1 MCESQP
7 FAHWCTAQKSFMI
20 ASTEGEM
27 DMFRRSPKFL
37 LHLTKEEYDLIVYSM
52 INMKNELT
60 RQGKY
65 GSVKNVGVVVTLIYF
80 RALFFLKNDWF

>member
-1 MCESQP
+1 MCESQL

-65 GSVKNVGVVVTLIYF
+65 TDAVDDLHQSGVAT
-80 RALFFLKNDWF
+80 FFI

>member
-1 MCESQP
+1 MTRYLQATPTYFLE
-7 FAHWCTAQKSFMI
+7 
-20 ASTEGEM
+20 
-27 DMFRRSPKFL
+27 PKFL

-65 GSVKNVGVVVTLIYF
+65 TDAVDDALI
-80 RALFFLKNDWF
+80 RFLKAKPKHM

>member
-7 FAHWCTAQKSFMI
+7 FAHWCTAPKSFMI

-65 GSVKNVGVVVTLIYF
+65 TDAVDDALI
-80 RALFFLKNDWF
+80 RFLKAKPKHM

>member
-7 FAHWCTAQKSFMI
+7 FAHWCMAQKSFMI

-65 GSVKNVGVVVTLIYF
+65 TDAVDDALI
-80 RALFFLKNDWF
+80 RFLKAKPKKM

>member
-1 MCESQP
+1 MCESQL

-52 INMKNELT
+52 INRFCKKCWGGGYLNIF
-60 RQGKY
+60 Q
-65 GSVKNVGVVVTLIYF
+65 SPF
-80 RALFFLKNDWF
+80 LFKK

>member
-1 MCESQP
+1 
-7 FAHWCTAQKSFMI
+7 MI
-20 ASTEGEM
+20 ASTEGER

-65 GSVKNVGVVVTLIYF
+65 TDAVDDALI
-80 RALFFLKNDWF
+80 RFLKAKPKHM

>member
-52 INMKNELT
+52 INM
-60 RQGKY
+60 
-65 GSVKNVGVVVTLIYF
+65 GSVKNVGVEDTPRISEPLSFFEKTLF
-80 RALFFLKNDWF
+80 SSAPTGVSHR

>member
-1 MCESQP
+1 
-7 FAHWCTAQKSFMI
+7 
-20 ASTEGEM
+20 
-27 DMFRRSPKFL
+27 MFRRSPKFL

-65 GSVKNVGVVVTLIYF
+65 GSVKNVGVEDTPRISEPLSFFEKTLF
-80 RALFFLKNDWF
+80 SSAPTGVSHR

>member
-1 MCESQP
+1 MRI
-7 FAHWCTAQKSFMI
+7 TAVRTLVHGIKSFMI